1 MNLVHLVFGQRP
13 KPYIT
18 APSPQT
24 KWTLIHPKDD
34 QSSVRA
40 RRAEA
45 DCTVETLHGRLHA
58 RGGKDFIV
66 THEPDD
72 HSVVKPEIFERT
84 YEPLGG
90 GLYRKRTDVTL
101 RYFTLRRAAT
111 VRTLE
116 GDQHARAG
124 DWIIEGV
131 TGELW
136 PVPPDKAREK
146 YEPA

>member
-1 MNLVHLVFGQRP
+1 MNLVHLVFGERP
-13 KPYIT
+13 KPTIT
-18 APSPQT
+18 TPSPQT
-24 KWTLIHPKDD
+24 KWILIRPKDD
-34 QSSVRA
+34 QTSVRA

-45 DCTVETLHGRLHA
+45 DCTVETSHGRLQA
-58 RGGKDFIV
+58 RGGEDFIV
-66 THEPDD
+66 THGAED

-101 RYFTLRRAAT
+101 RYFTLNHAAT